1 MTRHFIN
8 TGVKNVLEVYLDYVC
23 PYSRK
28 TFDKI
33 NQIIVP
39 YLKTTDLQIEITFR
53 SQVQPWHPQSTLV
66 HEASLAVEK
75 LAPEKFLEYSKVLF
89 DNQESFFDTA
99 VDSKTRNEI
108 YGELA
113 DLASPFVNK
122 EEFLNLLRIDT
133 STKHNNG
140 NQVTA
145 EFKRHL
151 KISRHNHVH
160 VSPTWIINGIIND
173 DISSSWTLDE
183 WKKVL
188 SALTND
194 EK

>member
-8 TGVKNVLEVYLDYVC
+8 TGSNNVLEVYLDFVC

-33 NQIIVP
+33 NQIILP
-39 YLKTTDLQIEITFR
+39 HLKTTDLKLEMTFR
-53 SQVQPWHPQSTLV
+53 NHVQPWHPQSTLV

-75 LAPEKFLEYSKVLF
+75 LAPEKFLAFAQVLF

-99 VDSKTRNEI
+99 IDSKTRNEI
-108 YGELA
+108 YNDLAELA
-113 DLASPFVNK
+113 AQFVNK

-160 VSPTWIINGIIND
+160 VSPTWIINGLIND
-173 DISSSWTLDE
+173 DISSGWSLDD
-183 WKKVL
+183 WKKLL
-188 SALTND
+188 STLTNN
-194 EK
+194 E